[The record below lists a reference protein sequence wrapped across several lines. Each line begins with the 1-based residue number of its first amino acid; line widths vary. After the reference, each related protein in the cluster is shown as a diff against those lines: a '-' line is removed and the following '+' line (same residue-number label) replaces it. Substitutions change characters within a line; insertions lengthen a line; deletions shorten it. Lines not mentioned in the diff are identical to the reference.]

1 MALGSGD
8 IVPLF
13 GTQQTQAGQS
23 VGGGIARR
31 MRQEREVVAASVE
44 IAAIREQGHAFLASQ
59 ALTNVATLVTQAE
72 AQMKIAPGGAQ
83 FYEALITGYAIGA
96 GQRLGRGL

>member
-1 MALGSGD
+1 MPLGSGD
-8 IVPLF
+8 IVPIF
-13 GTQQTQAGQS
+13 GSHQTQAGQR
-23 VGGGIARR
+23 VGGGLARR
-31 MRQEREVVAASVE
+31 MKQEMEGVAASIE

-72 AQMKIAPGGAQ
+72 AHMKIAPGGAQ
-83 FYEALITGYAIGA
+83 FYEALTTGYALGA